1 MDHINR
7 KTSALT
13 LLTVVAFAAI
23 IGGLLLTRQAVGTT
37 GTTDTNTT
45 TTTVNGNGNDFPCW
59 NNSGIGFGPGFGWGP
74 GPEFGGGR
82 GPGPRGGHGGYG
94 PVQVSAEFQQNVTN
108 IAKNDTD
115 VQNLLAQGYNI
126 TSIRP
131 VINSIIDAKG
141 YVTTKA
147 TSAVLI
153 LQKDTSGCAF
163 VSVNLEEAKVTKI
176 VILTRTVIEKP

>member
-1 MDHINR
+1 VDHINR

-23 IGGLLLTRQAVGTT
+23 IGGLLLTKQAASTT

-59 NNSGIGFGPGFGWGP
+59 NNSGIGFGPGFG
-74 GPEFGGGR
+74 GGR
-82 GPGPRGGHGGYG
+82 GHGGRGGPGGYG
-94 PVQVSAEFQQNVTN
+94 SIQVSEEFQQNVID

-115 VQNLLAQGYNI
+115 VQNLLAEGYNV

-131 VINSIIDAKG
+131 VINSVIDAEG
-141 YVTTKA
+141 YVTTRA

-153 LQKDTSGCAF
+153 LHKDTSGSAF
-163 VSVNLEEAKVTKI
+163 VSVNIEEAKVTKI
-176 VILTRTVIEKP
+176 VILTKTVIEKP

>member
-1 MDHINR
+1 VDHINR

-23 IGGLLLTRQAVGTT
+23 IGGLLLTKQAASTT

-59 NNSGIGFGPGFGWGP
+59 NNSGIGFGPGFRGGP
-74 GPEFGGGR
+74 GHGGR
-82 GPGPRGGHGGYG
+82 GGPGGYG
-94 PVQVSAEFQQNVTN
+94 SIQVSEEFQQNVIN

-115 VQNLLAQGYNI
+115 VQNLLAEGYNV

-131 VINSIIDAKG
+131 VINSVIDAEG
-141 YVTTKA
+141 YVTTRA

-163 VSVNLEEAKVTKI
+163 VSVNIEEAKVTEI
-176 VILTRTVIEKP
+176 VILTRTVIEKT

>member
-1 MDHINR
+1 VDHINR

-23 IGGLLLTRQAVGTT
+23 IGGLLLTKQAASTT

-45 TTTVNGNGNDFPCW
+45 TTTVNGNGNDFLCW
-59 NNSGIGFGPGFGWGP
+59 NNSGIGFGPGFGEGP
-74 GPEFGGGR
+74 GHGGR
-82 GPGPRGGHGGYG
+82 GGPGGYG
-94 PVQVSAEFQQNVTN
+94 SIQVSEEFEQNVIN

-115 VQNLLAQGYNI
+115 VQNLLAEGYNI

-131 VINSIIDAKG
+131 VINSLIDAEG
-141 YVTTKA
+141 YVTTRA

-153 LQKDTSGCAF
+153 LQKDTSGSAF
-163 VSVNLEEAKVTKI
+163 VSVNLEEAKVTEI

>member
-1 MDHINR
+1 MPINR

-37 GTTDTNTT
+37 GTTDTNRA

-59 NNSGIGFGPGFGWGP
+59 NNSGMGFESGFGMGP
-74 GPEFGGGR
+74 GR
-82 GPGPRGGHGGYG
+82 GPGPRGGHGGYW
-94 PVQVSAEFQQNVTN
+94 PVQVSAEFEQNVTN

-141 YVTTKA
+141 YVTTRA

-153 LQKDTSGCAF
+153 LQKDTSGSAF
-163 VSVNLEEAKVTKI
+163 VSVNLEEGKVTKI
-176 VILTRTVIEKP
+176 VILTRTVIEKT

>member
-1 MDHINR
+1 MNIER
-7 KTSALT
+7 KIATLT
-13 LLTVVAFAAI
+13 LLTVVAFAAL
-23 IGGLLLTRQAVGTT
+23 IGGLLLTQQAASTT

-59 NNSGIGFGPGFGWGP
+59 NNSGIGFGPRFRGGP
-74 GPEFGGGR
+74 GHGGR
-82 GPGPRGGHGGYG
+82 GGPGGYG
-94 PVQVSAEFQQNVTN
+94 SIQVSEEFQQNVIN

-115 VQNLLAQGYNI
+115 VQNLLAEGYNV

-131 VINSIIDAKG
+131 VINSVIDAEG
-141 YVTTKA
+141 YVTTRA

-163 VSVNLEEAKVTKI
+163 VSVNIEEAKVTEI
-176 VILTRTVIEKP
+176 VILTRTVIEKT

>member
-23 IGGLLLTRQAVGTT
+23 IGGLLLTKQAASTT

-59 NNSGIGFGPGFGWGP
+59 NNSGIGFGPGFG
-74 GPEFGGGR
+74 GGR
-82 GPGPRGGHGGYG
+82 GHGGRGGPGGYG
-94 PVQVSAEFQQNVTN
+94 SIQVSEEFQQNVIN

-115 VQNLLAQGYNI
+115 VQNLLAEGYNV

-131 VINSIIDAKG
+131 VINSVIDAEG
-141 YVTTKA
+141 YVTTRA

-163 VSVNLEEAKVTKI
+163 VSVNIEEAKVTEI
-176 VILTRTVIEKP
+176 VILTRTVIEKT